1 MYNVSKVN
9 EYLNIDQNNS
19 DYDFCHN
26 RAARFNE
33 LFSLLIMKQVGPG
46 FKLDESLNI
55 TKLL

>member
-1 MYNVSKVN
+1 MYDVSKVN

-19 DYDFCHN
+19 NYDFCHS

-33 LFSLLIMKQVGPG
+33 LFNLLVMKQVVPG
-46 FKLDESLNI
+46 FKLDESHKI